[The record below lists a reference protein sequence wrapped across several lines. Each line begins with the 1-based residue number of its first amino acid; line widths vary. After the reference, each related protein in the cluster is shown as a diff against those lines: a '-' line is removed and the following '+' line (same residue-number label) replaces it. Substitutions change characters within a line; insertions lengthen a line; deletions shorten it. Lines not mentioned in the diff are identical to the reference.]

1 MVIVKISLPQKNY
14 YLVQAPVCLSQYA
27 NFVTLSEY
35 TVAVYKRRLE
45 VVVRY
50 DTVRYICV
58 RSKTDG
64 RASLI

>member
-35 TVAVYKRRLE
+35 TVAVYKTFRSSGTIRHG
-45 VVVRY
+45 
-50 DTVRYICV
+50 TVYL
-58 RSKTDG
+58 
-64 RASLI
+64 RALKN